1 MQPCNNLSAAI
12 VPSEWCSALIHPIL
26 KPNTPDP
33 RNYRGIALQSVVLQ
47 VLCKV
52 LNARRSKTNYILSD
66 EQNCFRPDHSCLDQL
81 CHLQCNWSQK
91 KKLPTFVAFEDL
103 RKAFDSVD
111 RDLLSLVPRHFS
123 GGSGLGTRLRPPVVQ
138 VINLLKSLC
147 RKSVKYRDTHPN
159 VNPFRPI

>member
-1 MQPCNNLSAAI
+1 MQPCNLSAAI
-12 VPSEWCSALIHPIL
+12 VPSECCSALIHPIL

-66 EQNCFRPDHSCLDQL
+66 EQNCFRPDRSCLD
-81 CHLQCNWSQK
+81 HLYVICSVIGARK
-91 KKLPTFVAFEDL
+91 LIKLPTFVAFVDL

-111 RDLLSLVPRHFS
+111 RL
-123 GGSGLGTRLRPPVVQ
+123 
-138 VINLLKSLC
+138 
-147 RKSVKYRDTHPN
+147 
-159 VNPFRPI
+159 